1 MIKSQCDSR
10 MHCLCVC
17 PVYPSV
23 MYRTAAMQGRHR
35 LKYIRK
41 STCSE
46 SRQIVAI
53 QYIRKDRT
61 LWRKSNIAL
70 DIFSFGYKYKMTYK
84 MTTIQIRKFPLQKN
98 FRFRYMFFEG

>member
-1 MIKSQCDSR
+1 

-70 DIFSFGYKYKMTYK
+70 DIFSFGYKYKMT
-84 MTTIQIRKFPLQKN
+84 TIQIRKFPLQKN